1 MLDMVSYLRRMMNP
15 MDFWSV
21 PVEEVI
27 VTNVATNRALPDV
40 VVAGLPGGVTVR
52 RAVALFKFR
61 IVAEKSSGVNKL
73 NGAQEIQV
81 RDSTPSAWMD
91 AINFVDDLFTLDAD
105 QREGGDA
112 IIGAIDVSAIVDG
125 NDTYNLQWENALADG
140 NSLNFN
146 DVQVGLRIWFVS

>member
-21 PVEEVI
+21 PVEEVS

-40 VVAGLPGGVTVR
+40 VVAGLPAGVTVL

-61 IVAEKSSGVNKL
+61 IVAEASGAGNSL
-73 NGAQEIQV
+73 DGAQEIQV
-81 RDSTPSAWMD
+81 RDDTPGAWMD
-91 AINFVDDLFTLDAD
+91 AINFVDDMFTLASD

-112 IIGAIDVSAIVDG
+112 IIGAIDVSAVVDG
-125 NDTYNLQWENALADG
+125 NDTYNLQWENARANG
-140 NSLNFN
+140 TSINFN